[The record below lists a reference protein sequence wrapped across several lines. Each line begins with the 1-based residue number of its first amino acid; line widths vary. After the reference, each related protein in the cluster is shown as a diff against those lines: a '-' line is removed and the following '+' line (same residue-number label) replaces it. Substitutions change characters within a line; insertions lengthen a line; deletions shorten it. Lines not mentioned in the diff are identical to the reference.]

1 MHFGIVFAIMQ
12 SFFMYTIYS
21 MDGTSMIGLQLS
33 SLLYLYWW

>member
-1 MHFGIVFAIMQ
+1 
-12 SFFMYTIYS
+12 MYTIYS